1 MWIPRSQI
9 VKRENESNYQII
21 SYCFVELRKAY
32 DKVFEVSDGTHI
44 NITFVKATEWIK
56 LKMKY
61 KGVKTQNKVGNML
74 QEEFNCY
81 EEAYYHLH
89 FLKCVSQNY
98 KTMAQ

>member
-1 MWIPRSQI
+1 
-9 VKRENESNYQII
+9 
-21 SYCFVELRKAY
+21 
-32 DKVFEVSDGTHI
+32 
-44 NITFVKATEWIK
+44 
-56 LKMKY
+56 MKY